1 MKIAVCIKHVPV
13 DGNVE
18 VDPQTHRLIRENSAS
33 DINPCDLNAME
44 LALQLKKTTEAVV
57 DVFTMGPD
65 FACSSLK
72 KCLALGADNAYLI
85 SDRKFAGGDTVGTAR
100 VLAGALAKTE
110 SYDVV
115 ITGAES
121 SDGATGQVGPMLAQA
136 LGMPSVA
143 EATEAAL
150 REDGR
155 LAVKK
160 KLSDGSM
167 SLAVALP
174 CLLTVPF
181 GCNEPERPT
190 LRAQMKANKRE
201 IPVLDQ
207 NTLQLEESGIG
218 MGAALSVVTSLAAA
232 KTKKSAERLT
242 GTPAELAAQLT
253 ALVEQRRG

>member
-1 MKIAVCIKHVPV
+1 MKIAVCVKNVPI
-13 DGNVE
+13 DGEVE
-18 VDPQTHRLIRENSAS
+18 VDPQTHRLIRENAVN

-44 LALQLKKTTEAVV
+44 LALQLKKAAGATV

-65 FACSSLK
+65 TAASSLK
-72 KCLALGADNAYLI
+72 KCLALGADNAWLI

-100 VLAGALAKTE
+100 VLAGGIAKTDQ
-110 SYDVV
+110 YDV
-115 ITGAES
+115 IFTGAES

-136 LGMPSVA
+136 MGMPSVA
-143 EATEAAL
+143 EATEVSL
-150 REDGR
+150 LEDGR

-167 SLAVALP
+167 RVAVKLP

-207 NTLQLEESGIG
+207 NALQLDESKIG
-218 MGAALSVVTSLAAA
+218 MDAALSVVTSLAAA
-232 KTKKSAERLT
+232 EKKKAAEQLT
-242 GTPAELAAQLT
+242 GTPAEIAAKLT
-253 ALVEQRRG
+253 ELIQQRRG